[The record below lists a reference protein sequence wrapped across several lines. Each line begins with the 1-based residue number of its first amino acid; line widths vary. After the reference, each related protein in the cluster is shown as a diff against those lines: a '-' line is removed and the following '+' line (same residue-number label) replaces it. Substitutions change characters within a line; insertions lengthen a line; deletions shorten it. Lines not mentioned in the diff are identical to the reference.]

1 MRVME
6 PAFDARIEAEL
17 NEIRESG
24 LWKEERRI
32 ISPQGAQIR
41 VERGEVL
48 CFCANNYLG
57 LANGPRL
64 VEAAAR
70 GLRERG
76 LGLSSVRFI
85 CGTQDLHKE
94 LEKKIATF
102 LGFED
107 AILYTSCFDA
117 N

>member
-1 MRVME
+1 MHVME
-6 PAFDARIEAEL
+6 PAFAARVDAEL

-32 ISPQGAQIR
+32 LSPQGAEIR
-41 VERGEVL
+41 VERGGVL

-57 LANGPRL
+57 LANDPRL
-64 VEAAAR
+64 VDAAAR

-76 LGLSSVRFI
+76 LGLASVRFI
-85 CGTQDLHKE
+85 CGTPDLHKD
-94 LEKKIATF
+94 LEPKLAKF

-107 AILYTSCFDA
+107 AILHSSCF
-117 N
+117 